1 MKRIIYSLWAW
12 ACLALAVPLYAQ
24 QSVTISG
31 SDLTDAMLFR
41 SVTNAQSANT
51 NYNTYTRITTTA
63 WTSGSATYM
72 RTLLRFN
79 LSAIPQGSIV
89 QSATLYL
96 NSDHTKTSSS
106 SAEAN
111 SQLSGSNAFYL
122 EKVSAS
128 WTPTTVTWNTQPA
141 TTTTGR
147 LWNGPSTSVTEN
159 LQINLTA
166 FVQEWVNA
174 EFKILTGR
182 ISKVPIVMK
191 CSMLSSPN
199 VPMGCV

>member
-51 NYNTYTRITTTA
+51 NYNTYTRITATA

-96 NSDHTKTSSS
+96 NSDPTKTSSS

-122 EKVSAS
+122 EKVSDRGHRRRLPG
-128 WTPTTVTWNTQPA
+128 TP
-141 TTTTGR
+141 
-147 LWNGPSTSVTEN
+147 N
-159 LQINLTA
+159 LQQPQRVGYGTGLQRPSLKTFKLT
-166 FVQEWVNA
+166 
-174 EFKILTGR
+174 
-182 ISKVPIVMK
+182 
-191 CSMLSSPN
+191 
-199 VPMGCV
+199 